1 MVRKLSIWSCL
12 KTSMQYKIT
21 TYIYIYIYIY
31 LCVCN
36 KSFEKMEH
44 LKSLGTT
51 LTNQKSIHEEVKC
64 KLQPGNAC
72 CYLMQNLLSY
82 TLLSKN
88 IKICRTIILPFVLY
102 GCEMW
107 SPTVSKEHRLRVFR
121 NRVLMKIFGPTRDK
135 AMGEWGR

>member
-1 MVRKLSIWSCL
+1 
-12 KTSMQYKIT
+12 
-21 TYIYIYIYIY
+21 
-31 LCVCN
+31 
-36 KSFEKMEH
+36 MEC

-64 KLQPGNAC
+64 KLQSGNAC
-72 CYLMQNLLSY
+72 CYLMQNFLSY

-88 IKICRTIILPFVLY
+88 IKVKICRIITLPFV
-102 GCEMW
+102 CEMW
-107 SPTVSKEHRLRVFR
+107 SPTVSKQHRLRVFR